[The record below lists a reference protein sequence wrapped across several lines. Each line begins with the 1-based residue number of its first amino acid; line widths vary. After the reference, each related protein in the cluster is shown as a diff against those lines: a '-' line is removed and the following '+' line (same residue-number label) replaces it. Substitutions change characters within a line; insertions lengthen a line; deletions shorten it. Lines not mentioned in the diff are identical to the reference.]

1 MTIQRKQKQAL
12 RAFMAEHG
20 VSYQEA
26 LRLTDSR
33 EIEATL
39 TGADGTTYWL
49 WIRQDSL
56 ELTWRVS
63 ETESATCVGSL
74 WRWMTGSYPGDPSFE
89 NSRPL
94 YSADGR
100 VQSVAGSESLHAEMP
115 WLPASVA
122 AQVRE
127 YILRAVP
134 NWSSYSSSTLEAQ
147 ERILTGKDGGSSAY
161 ILELLPREL
170 PEPVLISEADFER

>member
-26 LRLTDSR
+26 LRLTDNR
-33 EIEATL
+33 EIEAKL
-39 TGADGTTYWL
+39 TGADGATYWL
-49 WIRQDSL
+49 WIREDSL
-56 ELTWRVS
+56 ELRWWVS

-74 WRWMTGSYPGDPSFE
+74 WRWMTGSYPGDPGFE
-89 NSRPL
+89 GSRPF

-100 VQSVAGSESLHAEMP
+100 VQSAAGSESLHAEMP
-115 WLPASVA
+115 WLSASVA

-127 YILRAVP
+127 YILRTVP
-134 NWSSYSSSTLEAQ
+134 NWSSYSSSTLESQ
-147 ERILTGKDGGSSAY
+147 GSILTGTDSGSSAY
-161 ILELLPREL
+161 ILGFLPREL
-170 PEPVLISEADFER
+170 PEPVLISAVDFEH